1 MQCSVST
8 VPCVGL
14 NVVTV
19 IKDECTVCAVKDGN
33 TEHVIVNLEL
43 THFHCLLQHLYITL
57 SSVLVVST
65 VHVTGLQIKSMYVC
79 ENIVIF

>member
-19 IKDECTVCAVKDGN
+19 IKDDCTVCAVKDGN
-33 TEHVIVNLEL
+33 TEHVIVNL
-43 THFHCLLQHLYITL
+43 
-57 SSVLVVST
+57 
-65 VHVTGLQIKSMYVC
+65 
-79 ENIVIF
+79 